1 MPVATPCGG
10 RLFLKPA
17 HCLHTHC
24 LHTHCLFTL
33 FLLTW
38 PLFSAG
44 YVPRGGY
51 RLKYEASG
59 GSTHLQACPPFCGAP
74 LNFNTIVNPS

>member
-1 MPVATPCGG
+1 MPIAAPCGG

-17 HCLHTHC
+17 PCLLT
-24 LHTHCLFTL
+24 LCLFTL

-44 YVPRGGY
+44 DVPRGGY